1 MTKKRGSSGEAT
13 RLVYSTD
20 NSTPK
25 VVPNKVS
32 RNTSDGIIRIRRES
46 KKRAGRV
53 VCVVEGLAA
62 EQIKSTCKE
71 LKSKCGTGGTVKNGV
86 IEIQGD
92 HRDQIRELLE
102 SKGLAVKLSG
112 G

>member
-1 MTKKRGSSGEAT
+1 MTKKRSSSGGAT
-13 RLVYSTD
+13 RFVYSTD

-25 VVPNKVS
+25 VVRHKVPQ
-32 RNTSDGIIRIRRES
+32 NTSDGIIRIRRES

-71 LKSKCGTGGTVKNGV
+71 LKSKCGTGGTVKGGV

>member
-1 MTKKRGSSGEAT
+1 MTKKRSSSGGPT
-13 RLVYSTD
+13 RFVYSTD

-32 RNTSDGIIRIRRES
+32 RNTSDGIIRVRRES

>member
-1 MTKKRGSSGEAT
+1 MTKKRSSSGGAT
-13 RLVYSTD
+13 ELVYSTD
-20 NSTPK
+20 NSAPK
-25 VVPNKVS
+25 VVRNKVS
-32 RNTSDGIIRIRRES
+32 QNASDGIIRVRRES

-71 LKSKCGTGGTVKNGV
+71 LKSKCGTGGTVKDGV

>member
-1 MTKKRGSSGEAT
+1 M
-13 RLVYSTD
+13 VYSTD

-25 VVPNKVS
+25 VVRNKGPQ
-32 RNTSDGIIRIRRES
+32 NTSGGIIRIRRES

-71 LKSKCGTGGTVKNGV
+71 LKSKFGAGGTVKGGV

-102 SKGLAVKLSG
+102 SKGLAVRLSG

>member
-1 MTKKRGSSGEAT
+1 MTKKRSSSGGAT
-13 RLVYSTD
+13 SLVYSTD

-25 VVPNKVS
+25 VVRHKVPQ
-32 RNTSDGIIRIRRES
+32 NTSDGIIRIRRES

-71 LKSKCGTGGTVKNGV
+71 LKSKCGTGGTVKGGV

-102 SKGLAVKLSG
+102 SKGLAVRLSG

>member
-1 MTKKRGSSGEAT
+1 MTKKRSSSGDAT

-32 RNTSDGIIRIRRES
+32 RNTSDGIIRVRRES

>member
-1 MTKKRGSSGEAT
+1 MTKKRGSSREAT

-32 RNTSDGIIRIRRES
+32 RNTSDGIIRVRRES
-46 KKRAGRV
+46 KKRAGRF

-71 LKSKCGTGGTVKNGV
+71 LKSKCGTGGTVKDGLV
-86 IEIQGD
+86 EIQGD

>member
-1 MTKKRGSSGEAT
+1 
-13 RLVYSTD
+13 LVYSTD

-25 VVPNKVS
+25 VVRNKVPQ
-32 RNTSDGIIRIRRES
+32 NTSDGIIRIRRES

-53 VCVVEGLAA
+53 VCVVEGLPP
-62 EQIKSTCKE
+62 EQIKTTCKE
-71 LKSKCGTGGTVKNGV
+71 LKSKCGTGGTVKDGLV
-86 IEIQGD
+86 EIQGD